1 MEYVS
6 FNEENWTGRKD
17 IEDGIS
23 GLRIHQIIEP
33 YVGQF
38 KSKVFFGFGS
48 DVGVKRNKGR
58 VGARNAP
65 DEIRKALSNLPIHFS
80 NLDIFDAGTVFVEGD
95 LEAARLLQISKVQ
108 SILSTES
115 LPLVLGGGHET
126 ALGNFL
132 AFIEEYPEDSLIIN
146 LDAHFDIRLPNP
158 ESTSG
163 TPFYEMFQYCKENN
177 LDFNYLVLG
186 IQELGN
192 TKALFERADEL
203 SVNYFLADE
212 IHSDFSLF
220 LLKLEAYL
228 SRFQH
233 IYLSVDMDV
242 FDVAYAPGVSSPT
255 INGLTPYQ
263 VKEIIL
269 KIKSTN
275 KLKLMDCVE
284 LNPIYDR
291 DHQTSKLASHLIY
304 NILQD

>member
-6 FNEENWTGRKD
+6 FNEEIWTGRKD

-38 KSKVFFGFGS
+38 KSKVILGFCS
-48 DVGVKRNKGR
+48 DEGVKRNKGR

-65 DEIRKALSNLPIHFS
+65 IEIKKALSNLPVHFS
-80 NLDIFDAGTVFVEGD
+80 NFNISDGGDIRVEDD
-95 LEAARLLQISKVQ
+95 LEKARLYQVSKVK

-126 ALGNFL
+126 ALGDFL
-132 AFIEEYPEDSLIIN
+132 AFIAAFPQDSLVIN
-146 LDAHFDIRLPNP
+146 LDAHFDLRLPSP
-158 ESTSG
+158 SSTSG

-192 TKALFERADEL
+192 TKALFDRADEL

-212 IHSDFSLF
+212 IHLDFSLF

-242 FDVAYAPGVSSPT
+242 FDVAYAPGVSAPS

-263 VKEIIL
+263 VKEIIR